1 MLSATNLIH
10 FSPHSL
16 KLKHFW
22 FMRCNL
28 NRPRSQPVR
37 RKTTSD
43 QVITSHAG
51 KKKLKNT
58 GSRGADSGA
67 VHRKMTNSHT
77 HFHSLLESFSSSFF
91 SAFGLYP
98 RCNWHEWAWM
108 RLKWSPQTTMWAACQ
123 LQKELFIHS
132 WLVILYIK
140 KTFIYIYWSISQNI
154 CMESYMY
161 PIQYI

>member
-1 MLSATNLIH
+1 
-10 FSPHSL
+10 
-16 KLKHFW
+16 
-22 FMRCNL
+22 MRCNL

-43 QVITSHAG
+43 HVITSHAG

-140 KTFIYIYWSISQNI
+140 KPLYIFTDPYHK
-154 CMESYMY
+154 MY
-161 PIQYI
+161 VWNHTCILYSTYKKNKLKIKITWTSC